1 MHVNGTCFVEEVIA
15 VRVDL
20 QAMLIL
26 QEKDSAIAAIEKKL
40 NALRP
45 EIEALDADLADVEE
59 ELEAARKAATKADKR
74 RADLEV
80 RIESYRVMQERR
92 RQRLEWVRGAKE
104 ASAIMAEL
112 DMARGVLAKEE
123 AEWMRSA
130 DDLQEADEYVAEV
143 EARVRALE
151 EEQKPKRE
159 ELASQN
165 AAYQIELVAARSVRE
180 AAAKDIDAKILQYYN
195 RIHGGRAPHV
205 LYPLTAGACGHCHTS
220 VPLHRRQQ
228 IVSGPVV
235 EPCEACGVLVY
246 NDVSE

>member
-1 MHVNGTCFVEEVIA
+1 

-20 QAMLIL
+20 QVLLAL
-26 QEKDSAIAAIEKKL
+26 QEKDSAITVIEKKL
-40 NALRP
+40 QALQP
-45 EIEALDADLADVEE
+45 VIEDLDADLA
-59 ELEAARKAATKADKR
+59 ELEDKLVAARKAAEEADQR
-74 RADLEV
+74 RADLEA

-130 DDLQEADEYVAEV
+130 DALQEAEERVVEA
-143 EARVRALE
+143 EARVGELKEA
-151 EEQKPKRE
+151 QKPPRE
-159 ELASQN
+159 ESATQS
-165 AAYQIELVAARSVRE
+165 AAYQVEIEAARAERAVAAKAVE
-180 AAAKDIDAKILQYYN
+180 FKTLQYYD
-195 RIHGGRAPHV
+195 RILSGRAPNV
-205 LYPLTAGACGHCHTS
+205 LYPLTSGACGHCHTA

-228 IVSGPVV
+228 VVSGPVV

-246 NDVSE
+246 NDASE

>member
-1 MHVNGTCFVEEVIA
+1 M
-15 VRVDL
+15 RVDL
-20 QAMLIL
+20 QALLAL
-26 QEKDSAIAAIEKKL
+26 QEKDSAITAIEKKIQ
-40 NALRP
+40 ALQP
-45 EIEALDADLADVEE
+45 EIEALDADLA
-59 ELEAARKAATKADKR
+59 ELEDQLAVARNAAEESDKR
-74 RADLEV
+74 RADLEA

-130 DDLQEADEYVAEV
+130 DELQEAEDLVAEAKAQGLELN
-143 EARVRALE
+143 EAQRPR
-151 EEQKPKRE
+151 RE
-159 ELASQN
+159 ESAEQG
-165 AAYQIELVAARSVRE
+165 AAYEVELEAARAERAE
-180 AAAKDIDAKILQYYN
+180 AAKGVEFKTLQYYD
-195 RIHGGRAPHV
+195 RILSGRAPNV
-205 LYPLTAGACGHCHTS
+205 LYPLMAGACGHCHTA

-228 IVSGPVV
+228 VVSGSVV

>member
-1 MHVNGTCFVEEVIA
+1 
-15 VRVDL
+15 
-20 QAMLIL
+20 MLVL

-45 EIEALDADLADVEE
+45 EIEVLDADLAEVEE
-59 ELEAARKAATKADKR
+59 QLEVARKAAATADKR

-123 AEWMRSA
+123 ADWMRSA
-130 DDLQEADEYVAEV
+130 DNLQEAEDNVAEV
-143 EARVRALE
+143 EARVRELE
-151 EEQKPKRE
+151 EVQKPRRA
-159 ELASQN
+159 ELASQSD
-165 AAYQIELVAARSVRE
+165 AYQQELIAARAVRE
-180 AAAKDIDAKILQYYN
+180 EAAKDIDAKILQYYN
-195 RIHGGRAPHV
+195 RIHSGRAPNV

-246 NDVSE
+246 NDVGE